1 VPRKAEAGGL
11 RCLGQPAFVVVVV
24 VVVVVAVVVVE
35 EKGTG
40 KMAQWVKAIAA
51 KPGGLSLI
59 LRTHMVEG
67 ENQGWRDSSAI
78 KSIGCPYRG
87 P

>member
-40 KMAQWVKAIAA
+40 KMAQ
-51 KPGGLSLI
+51 
-59 LRTHMVEG
+59 
-67 ENQGWRDSSAI
+67 
-78 KSIGCPYRG
+78 
-87 P
+87 